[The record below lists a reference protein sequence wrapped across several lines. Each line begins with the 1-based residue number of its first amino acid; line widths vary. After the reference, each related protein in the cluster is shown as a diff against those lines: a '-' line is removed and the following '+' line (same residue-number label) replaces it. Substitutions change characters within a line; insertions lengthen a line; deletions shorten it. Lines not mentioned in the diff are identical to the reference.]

1 MGISFLEDLE
11 QLETSDIKVVV
22 EGRSTIF
29 RGTLSMVIADN
40 LAAHA
45 LGGFFCNFRTVNDFC
60 RYCDFSKVMLG
71 NSFKSTELVMRTK
84 KG

>member
-45 LGGFFCNFRTVNDFC
+45 LGGFFCNFRTVNDFF